1 MDALKKKVGEAVQS
15 VIEDEFGKK
24 LASHFVHQTPAYHRV
39 VVVDTLVT
47 QIVVDGENG
56 GPRRYFLVRVSEML

>member
-24 LASHFVHQTPAYHRV
+24 LASHFVQSNARV
-39 VVVDTLVT
+39 P
-47 QIVVDGENG
+47 
-56 GPRRYFLVRVSEML
+56 PRRRR